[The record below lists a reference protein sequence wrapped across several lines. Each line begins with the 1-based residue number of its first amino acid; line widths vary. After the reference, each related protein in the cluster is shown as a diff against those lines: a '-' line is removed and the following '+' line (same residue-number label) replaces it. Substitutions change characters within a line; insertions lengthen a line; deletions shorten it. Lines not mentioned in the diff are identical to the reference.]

1 MQTGHFERPLHDV
14 PATGHREELF
24 GMPEQTAIPFYY
36 TVRLAP
42 RDPAEMLHG
51 ALYDLR
57 RAYYESGKRG
67 RVSSHSA
74 YNGFPCHTQGFL
86 SRHNL
91 KWQRRIGHQ
100 IREEAFRFEKGH
112 ALLLRNEQGA
122 LIGRIVYGAEQQW
135 LRSAYLIPGQA
146 EPPGCTATRPG
157 TRHSSNA
164 DPYE

>member
-91 KWQRRIGHQ
+91 KWHAASAIKS
-100 IREEAFRFEKGH
+100 AKKRF
-112 ALLLRNEQGA
+112 ALKKA
-122 LIGRIVYGAEQQW
+122 MPSY
-135 LRSAYLIPGQA
+135 
-146 EPPGCTATRPG
+146 CATNKVP
-157 TRHSSNA
+157 
-164 DPYE
+164 

>member
-1 MQTGHFERPLHDV
+1 
-14 PATGHREELF
+14 
-24 GMPEQTAIPFYY
+24 MPEQTAIPFYY

-100 IREEAFRFEKGH
+100 I
-112 ALLLRNEQGA
+112 
-122 LIGRIVYGAEQQW
+122 
-135 LRSAYLIPGQA
+135 
-146 EPPGCTATRPG
+146 
-157 TRHSSNA
+157 A
-164 DPYE
+164 DRKSVSL